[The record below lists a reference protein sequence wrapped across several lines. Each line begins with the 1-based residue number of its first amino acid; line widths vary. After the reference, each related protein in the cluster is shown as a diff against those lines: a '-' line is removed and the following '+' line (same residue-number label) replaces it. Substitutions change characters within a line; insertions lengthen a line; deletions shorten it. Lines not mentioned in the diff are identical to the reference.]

1 MVAVGIVAAVP
12 GSVPVRIVTMDT
24 VEVVGLSLLCLVV
37 IGAHLVV
44 SLVPSVRVGTIVAV
58 IPGSIPARIVAVSTV
73 EVVGL
78 GLLKFPVTRIR
89 SLVDPILNLY

>member
-24 VEVVGLSLLCLVV
+24 VEVVGL
-37 IGAHLVV
+37 
-44 SLVPSVRVGTIVAV
+44 
-58 IPGSIPARIVAVSTV
+58 
-73 EVVGL
+73 